1 MQLQAQN
8 GDTIKV
14 HYTGKHINGE
24 IFDSSKGKPPLEF
37 TLGQGSLIPGFEQG
51 LIGMKIGEKK
61 TLRIL
66 PENAYGPYRPELVSI
81 VKLTQFPPHITPS
94 VGLQLELSAEDQ
106 YPIFVT
112 ITEVGAEEATL
123 DANHPLA
130 GKELVFEIELVD
142 LHKKG

>member
-1 MQLQAQN
+1 MHLEAQN

-14 HYTGKHINGE
+14 HYTGKHANGE
-24 IFDSSKGKPPLEF
+24 VFDSSKGKQPIEF

-51 LIGMKIGEKK
+51 VVGMKKGEKK

-66 PENAYGPYRPELVSI
+66 PENAYGPYRPELVSV

-106 YPIFVT
+106 MPIFVT
-112 ITEVGAEEATL
+112 ITEINDEEATL

-130 GKELVFEIELVD
+130 GKELFFDVEIVELR
-142 LHKKG
+142 KKG